1 MAKTTAPLLSF
12 DASGQIAK
20 TQVYSRWKGRSYTR
34 RHVIPN
40 NPQTSE
46 QMLTRDVFS
55 FLQNVYKYLPTL
67 GIEPWEAYARG
78 KVMTPR
84 NAFSKSNIASI
95 RSETDLDLLTLSPG
109 ALGGPPAASVTPTPG
124 SGTLSLAI
132 TAPSNL
138 PTGWTIYSAV
148 GIAILDQDP
157 HAPTSYVIKAGEDL
171 TSAYVVALSGLTAGV
186 TQYRVWLKWT
196 RPDGSIAYSPD
207 IGGQSTVT

>member
-12 DASGQIAK
+12 GASGQIAK
-20 TQVYSRWKGRSYTR
+20 TMVYSKWKGRAYTR
-34 RHVIPN
+34 RHVTPN

-46 QMLTRDVFS
+46 QSLTRDVFT

-67 GIEPWEAYARG
+67 GTDPWDAYATG

-84 NAFSKSNIASI
+84 NAFSKANISAL
-95 RSETDLDLLTLSPG
+95 RSETDLDMLTLSLG

-132 TAPSNL
+132 TAPSSL
-138 PTGWTIYSAV
+138 PAGWTIYSAI
-148 GIAILDQDP
+148 GIAIKDQDP
-157 HAPTSYVIKAGEDL
+157 HIPSSFITQAGEDL
-171 TSAYVVALSGLTAGV
+171 TSAYVVALSGLAAGS

-196 RPDGSIAYSPD
+196 RPDGSFAYSPD